1 MKVDKKLQAAY
12 DDQYNTETQGW
23 RDIGA
28 IYKAD
33 NISSLIKNNKFNN
46 ILECGA
52 GDGANGVSQN
62 LITPIAPK
70 VVSFLA

>member
-52 GDGANGVSQN
+52 NGVSQN